1 MTPEEIRSLYDFNSW
16 ANRRTLDACAA
27 LTPEQFTRDLGSSF
41 HSVCGTLA
49 HILQAEVI
57 WLERFESRSH
67 GVPVLLAIAQ
77 FVDLDGLRAAWAN
90 TEARLAVCV
99 RSLTQADL
107 ARVIEYKTTSGVPQ
121 REPLWQPL
129 LHLVNHGTYH
139 RGQITTLLRQLGA
152 QPAVLDMINFF
163 RERNAAAGAAV
174 A

>member
-1 MTPEEIRSLYDFNSW
+1 MTPEEIRTLYDFNSW
-16 ANRRTLDACAA
+16 ANHRTLEACAQ
-27 LTPEQFTRDLGSSF
+27 LTPQQFLRDIRSSF
-41 HSVCGTLA
+41 RSVRDTLA
-49 HILQAEVI
+49 HILEAERI
-57 WLERFESRSH
+57 WLQRFEGRSAS
-67 GVPVLLAIAQ
+67 VPVLLDAAQ
-77 FVDLDGLRAAWAN
+77 FADLKSLRTRWAR
-90 TEARLAVCV
+90 TEAGLA
-99 RSLTQADL
+99 RFLRGLTQADL
-107 ARVIEYKTTSGVPQ
+107 DRVIEYKTTKGVLC